1 MSKLAAMDPNLLIN
15 PNSNASRLGKVPL
28 ASILQ
33 RLPGLLQII
42 FIPFCF
48 LGPVY
53 APATFGF
60 YFVFLHLSFAYNAT
74 RSMVASRIAYKRA
87 KEHSTTNWAE
97 KYCQEIGVQSINDT
111 RHDLPFDSIKH
122 VIIIPQYKEELGT
135 MYDTLDV
142 LASHPQALT
151 HYKICLAMEESEKGA
166 TQKAHGL
173 IKKYLNQFY
182 DITMTLHPSGRP
194 GEIRGKSSNVAWA
207 AKEMVRQA
215 GGPRVEDIITVMD
228 ADTCFAADY
237 FAALSYHYAVGTPKQ
252 RALMFFAPPTVF
264 DRNAHKVPFLV
275 RVADMQWSMGVIS
288 NMYNGSPF
296 TPPCSAYSIPM
307 KLAAAVGLWDVDPNS
322 IGEDFHMY
330 IKCFFST
337 HGEVIIKPIY
347 SPASCCNIEG
357 TNSNSRNVIARL
369 GGNFLSGIYA
379 RSVQAK
385 RHLWGALDLGYTIR
399 RAIFGLFAP
408 TFDAPNNLLQ
418 RIPFMSEH
426 SRFDFH
432 RLATRLIPFTY
443 RVLEC
448 HIFVGQVL
456 LMMIIC
462 KNFIPPEDGSN
473 WLWDLLSGGNA
484 VHPYVHLA
492 LASGNYITQAAGL
505 VFIGAVIYYE
515 KYQYWSGVK
524 RWELAFCE
532 ELHPGTGCG
541 VQPLGIRSRLKAVRH
556 WFNMVEWVFIPVVGL
571 VFMVIPQVYVHLCQI
586 YTSSLTYVVAQKPK
600 HEIRKEM
607 TEIYEEVVLVEPVRG
622 ISVASSPVSAA
633 SATSSP
639 PSKLRP
645 GSLVVKEDIGARGDS
660 GFYEFDGA
668 GLPQSDFHPG
678 MWAIKETIGHHLPNS
693 PSQDS
698 VETLANLAN

>member
-1 MSKLAAMDPNLLIN
+1 
-15 PNSNASRLGKVPL
+15 
-28 ASILQ
+28 
-33 RLPGLLQII
+33 
-42 FIPFCF
+42 
-48 LGPVY
+48 
-53 APATFGF
+53 
-60 YFVFLHLSFAYNAT
+60 
-74 RSMVASRIAYKRA
+74 
-87 KEHSTTNWAE
+87 
-97 KYCQEIGVQSINDT
+97 
-111 RHDLPFDSIKH
+111 
-122 VIIIPQYKEELGT
+122 
-135 MYDTLDV
+135 
-142 LASHPQALT
+142 
-151 HYKICLAMEESEKGA
+151 MEEGEKGA

-215 GGPRVEDIITVMD
+215 GGPRIEDIITVMD
-228 ADTCFAADY
+228 ADTCFASDY
-237 FAALSYHYAVGTPKQ
+237 FSAMSYHYAVGTPKQ

-264 DRNAHKVPFLV
+264 DRYVDDCDPFSLPFYRQFSQSNNSDFIYFRNAHKVPFLV
-275 RVADMQWSMGVIS
+275 RIADMQWSMGVIS
-288 NMYNGSPF
+288 NMYQGSPF

-307 KLAAAVGLWDVDPNS
+307 KLAAAVGLWDVDANS

-337 HGEVIIKPIY
+337 HGQVIIKPIY

-357 TNSNSRNVIARL
+357 TTMNNGNLISCFVRN
-369 GGNFLSGIYA
+369 FSSGIYA

-408 TFDAPNNLLQ
+408 TFDAPNNVLQ

-462 KNFIPPEDGSN
+462 KNYIPSEDSSN
-473 WLWDLLSGGNA
+473 WLWDILSGGSA

-492 LASGNYITQAAGL
+492 LVSGNYITQVAGL
-505 VFIGAVIYYE
+505 VFIFAVIYYE
-515 KYQYWSGVK
+515 KYQYWCGVK

-532 ELHPGTGCG
+532 ELHPGTGGG

-556 WFNMVEWVFIPVVGL
+556 WFNMIEWVFIPIVGL
-571 VFMVIPQVYVHLCQI
+571 VFMVIPQVYVHVSQI
-586 YTSSLTYVVAQKPK
+586 FTNSLTYVVAQKPI
-600 HEIRKEM
+600 HETRKSNQA
-607 TEIYEEVVLVEPVRG
+607 VLAESDILLGDREKAMLAMNGTTVSFR
-622 ISVASSPVSAA
+622 SSASSSPIP
-633 SATSSP
+633 SSGNGT
-639 PSKLRP
+639 LRP
-645 GSLVVKEDIGARGDS
+645 GSLAISSSLGSNPNNPIISSVNRVNSSSSISSLKVAGDEIAGRGDS

-678 MWAIKETIGHHLPNS
+678 MWTIKESINISHHGINLTHLPTS

-698 VETLANLAN
+698 VETLANLVN